1 VIQLA
6 AVIVAHAADST
17 RTRSQSQLTCERL
30 SMNNTGAVILASVF
44 YLWSSGMDMGA

>member
-17 RTRSQSQLTCERL
+17 RTQSHNQLTCERL
-30 SMNNTGAVILASVF
+30 SN
-44 YLWSSGMDMGA
+44 